1 VIRKMLSL
9 TVVMASLALAA
20 CGGGGGNTITSPPSD
35 GGGGGGTPP
44 PTGPTVATVQLLA
57 SSTQLPS
64 DKTGINKVS
73 LTALVRDSSNVVLE
87 GIPVVFSA
95 DSGALTV
102 TQNTT
107 DESGAALAELTNGLN
122 PQNRI
127 ITVSAQAQNV
137 TAQIQINVTGTT
149 LTVTGP
155 GALALGD
162 SASYTAVLRDA
173 NNAGIDGQTVNL
185 DSQNG
190 NTLSVASMVT
200 GASGEVQFSLTA
212 VNGGNDTLTATAL
225 GLTSTRAISVSSD
238 SFVFT
243 APASLAEIPI
253 GDLVPVSVQ
262 WTKSGVPQAG
272 QMITFTSTRGTLSAG
287 SAITDGSGLASV
299 NVSSTSAGPA
309 VLTATNPEGTSTTR
323 SVEFV
328 ATEAASLILQ
338 ASPFTLATGQQSTLT
353 ATVRDGNGNLVK
365 NKVVEFVLTDVTG
378 GFLSLA
384 SDITDS
390 QGRAQTFYTAG
401 QTASQPDGVSI
412 TARVQENP
420 LVADTV
426 TLTVAQ
432 EALNISLGTGNDLF
446 ELGTATFA
454 KEWVVIVTDSVGNAV
469 ANKEVQVSLTSLD
482 YYKGGLI
489 IPEGSNAWVRPAVAP
504 GTNLLPGEF
513 DLVDP
518 VTLRCA
524 NEDPAN
530 TGLLDPASDF
540 NGNGRIEPGNIAAVA
555 AVPADAPLNNPCASA
570 GSQGTAAQVTTNSQG
585 LARVCV
591 IYPQNYN
598 LWLDVKIE
606 AKASVTGTEFA
617 RSQAFLLPALAS
629 DLSNTNAS
637 PPGVVSPFGEVTE
650 QGCSEPPPGT

>member
-1 VIRKMLSL
+1 MIRKVLSL
-9 TVVMASLALAA
+9 TVIMASLALAA

-35 GGGGGGTPP
+35 GGGPTPG
-44 PTGPTVATVQLLA
+44 GPTVATVQLLA

-64 DKTGINKVS
+64 DKTGLNKVS

-87 GIPVVFSA
+87 DIPVVFSA
-95 DSGALTV
+95 NSGALTV
-102 TQNTT
+102 TRNTT

-122 PQNRI
+122 PQNRT
-127 ITVSAQAQNV
+127 ITVTAQAQNV
-137 TAQIQINVTGTT
+137 SAQLVITVTGTT
-149 LTVTGP
+149 LAVTGP

-162 SASYTAVLRDA
+162 TGSYTVVLRDA
-173 NNAGIDGQTVNL
+173 NGVGIDGQSITL
-185 DSQNG
+185 TSQNG
-190 NTLSVASMVT
+190 NTLSSGSLTT
-200 GASGEVQFSLTA
+200 GASGEVQVSLTA
-212 VNGGNDTLTATAL
+212 ANGGNDTLTASAL
-225 GLTSTRAISVSSD
+225 GLTATRAISVSSD

-243 APASLAEIPI
+243 APAAAAEIDI
-253 GDLVPVSVQ
+253 GASVPVSVQ
-262 WTKSGVPQAG
+262 WTKAGAPQVG
-272 QMITFTSTRGTLSAG
+272 QSITFTSTRGTLGAG
-287 SAITDGSGLASV
+287 SAVTNGSGVATV
-299 NVSSTSAGPA
+299 NLSSTSAGPA
-309 VLTATNPEGTSTTR
+309 LLTATNPEGTSTTR

-338 ASPFTLATGQQSTLT
+338 ASPFTLASGQQSTLT
-353 ATVRDGNGNLVK
+353 ATLRDPNGNLVK

-378 GFLSLA
+378 GSLSLA
-384 SDITDS
+384 SSVTDS

-401 QTASQPDGVSI
+401 QTASQPNGVSI

-420 LVADTV
+420 LVEDTV
-426 TLTVAQ
+426 ALTVAQ
-432 EALNISLGTGNDLF
+432 QALNISLGTGNDLF

-469 ANKEVQVSLTSLD
+469 ANKEVQVSLSSLD
-482 YYKGGLI
+482 YYKGELV
-489 IPEGSNAWVRPAVAP
+489 IPEGGNAWARPAVAP
-504 GTNLLPGEF
+504 GTNLLPGDF
-513 DLVDP
+513 DLVNP

-555 AVPADAPLNNPCASA
+555 AVPAGAPLNNPCASA

-606 AKASVTGTEFA
+606 AKASVTGTEFT

-650 QGCSEPPPGT
+650 QGCAAPPPGT